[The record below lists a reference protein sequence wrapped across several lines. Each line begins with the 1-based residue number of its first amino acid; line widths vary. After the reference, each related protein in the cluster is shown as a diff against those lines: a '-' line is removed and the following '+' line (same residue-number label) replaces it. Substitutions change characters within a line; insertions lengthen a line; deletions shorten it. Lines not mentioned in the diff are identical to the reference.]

1 MSADQDRRT
10 IEPTPERIRKFR
22 KRGEIGLSRELT
34 QTTTMLAGAA
44 MLAGTATWAAP
55 SLGRLVAGTFAD
67 LSRGAL
73 PAAARASE
81 DAFLDACVPVALA
94 AVTAYLLTAAYQLG
108 FPPAF
113 GRLKVDLLR
122 PFKLSGLKQL
132 VSPQAA
138 AWRATKAVLRLAFVA
153 GAATWAVSVEKAA
166 FMERPAL
173 NAGRI
178 LERYEASFARVFAYA
193 GFAMLLLAVVD
204 LIVARRRI
212 HAKMRMTPE
221 ELKREMREQE
231 GDPHIKRQRRRRM
244 RELAQRRLT
253 AVVPEAD
260 VVIINPTHYA
270 VALRYDAKQD
280 DAPKVVAKGKN
291 RLAARIRELARKSGV
306 PILEKPPLA
315 RLLYRTV
322 PEGAVVPPGLYQAV
336 AEVLAFVYRVR
347 SRVS

>member
-1 MSADQDRRT
+1 MSADRDRRT
-10 IEPTPERIRKFR
+10 IEPTPERIKKFR
-22 KRGEIGLSRELT
+22 QRGEIGISRELA

-44 MLAGTATWAAP
+44 MLAGTTGFVAQ
-55 SLGRLVAGTFAD
+55 SVGRLVSGTLSD
-67 LSRGAL
+67 LSRRTL
-73 PAAARASE
+73 PAAADASE
-81 DAFLDACVPVALA
+81 TAFLDACVPVTLA

-113 GRLKVDLLR
+113 GRLRVDLAR
-122 PFKLSGLKQL
+122 PFTLPGLKQL

-138 AWRATKAVLRLAFVA
+138 AWRATKAVLRLTFVA
-153 GAATWAVSVEKAA
+153 TAAAWAVSVEHVA

-173 NAGRI
+173 SAGRI
-178 LERYEASFARVFAYA
+178 LERYGASFARLFAYA
-193 GFAMLLLAVVD
+193 GAAMLLLAVAD
-204 LIVARRRI
+204 LVVARRRI

-231 GDPHIKRQRRRRM
+231 GDPQIKKQRRRRM
-244 RELAQRRLT
+244 RELAQRRLAAT
-253 AVVPEAD
+253 VPKAD

-270 VALRYDAKQD
+270 VALRYDAEQD
-280 DAPKVVAKGKN
+280 DAPKVVAKGRN
-291 RLAARIRELARKSGV
+291 QLAARIREIARKAGV

-322 PEGAVVPPGLYQAV
+322 PEGAAVPPGLYQAI

-347 SRVS
+347 SRIS